1 LRFIYELWFF
11 LRPWFPMMAESGRKG
26 GSVKRNG
33 IVIGIFLA
41 SCMFAGGSGGS
52 GGSGSGSGGTG
63 GSGGGNGGTDG
74 GTGGV
79 TSPNAVEIQ
88 TLNETIPAGGTVQ
101 FKFLITQPRP
111 IGSSGSR
118 FATNDFDV
126 NGVSIASPLGDAAGA
141 AVWQNGMLDVS
152 VISPSADFG
161 TAEYPLITATLSLPA
176 STKVGTTYPIALAD
190 ASFVGPQGPL
200 TFNDPKVGK
209 LTVGGSVSI
218 HNVVP
223 GGGTWPAG
231 TIVKVEGTGFLP
243 TTKLTAKMH
252 MSPVVYDGPTQM
264 HFELLDS
271 STTMDMLGLTAMN
284 PDGLQV
290 TYYSYLRGVPVQ
302 PPSRTLLKST
312 DPIFQMQT
320 HGRAEVG
327 PLPAMSS
334 GQYVALAV
342 QNPTQGPAVVT
353 FLVNGTNTMTTV
365 VLPAGGR
372 VMDEITALLGGV
384 ALGANDTVTISATTG
399 VQILGLNCD
408 ENAGRVTPFL
418 PVF

>member
-1 LRFIYELWFF
+1 
-11 LRPWFPMMAESGRKG
+11 MMGRVGRKG
-26 GSVKRNG
+26 ESVNRNA
-33 IVIGIFLA
+33 IVIGIFVA

-52 GGSGSGSGGTG
+52 GGSGSGSGGSG
-63 GSGGGNGGTDG
+63 GNGGGNGGTGG
-74 GTGGV
+74 GTAGGV

-111 IGSSGSR
+111 IGSSGSS

-141 AVWQNGMLDVS
+141 AVWHNGMLDVS
-152 VISPSADFG
+152 VISPSSDFG
-161 TAEYPLITATLSLPA
+161 TAEYPLITATLTLPA
-176 STKVGTTYPIALAD
+176 STKLGTTYPIALAD

-200 TFNDPKVGK
+200 TFNDPKIGT
-209 LTVGGSVSI
+209 LTVGGSLSI

-223 GGGTWPAG
+223 GGGTLPAG
-231 TIVKVEGTGFLP
+231 TIVKVVGTGFLP
-243 TTKLTAKMH
+243 TTKLTAKMR
-252 MSPVVYDGPTQM
+252 MSAVVYDSPTQM

-284 PDGLQV
+284 PDRSQV

-302 PPSRTLLKST
+302 TPSRTLLRST

-320 HGRAEVG
+320 HGRAEVA

-365 VLPAGGR
+365 VLPSGGR
-372 VMDEITALLGGV
+372 VMDEITALLGGM
-384 ALGANDTVTISATTG
+384 ALGADDTVTISATTG
-399 VQILGLNCD
+399 VQILGLTCD
-408 ENAGRVTPFL
+408 ENAGTVTPFL